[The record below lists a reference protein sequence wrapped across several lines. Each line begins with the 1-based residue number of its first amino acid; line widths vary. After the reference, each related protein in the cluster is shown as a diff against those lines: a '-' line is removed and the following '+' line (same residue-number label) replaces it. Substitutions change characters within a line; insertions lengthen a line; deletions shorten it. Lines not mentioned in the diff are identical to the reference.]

1 MKYVNRIRFDAIR
14 TQWEILRM
22 SAAYIHAE
30 QRIVN
35 EAAKGN
41 DITGA
46 GTEQVKFDFDPT
58 TPEQFHTFEVDG
70 FGNIRQYSEEEE
82 LIKQGLEVQAK
93 LNKALE
99 DEDYRKA
106 AMFTN
111 VLDGL
116 RIKYNKLKE

>member
-46 GTEQVKFDFDPT
+46 S
-58 TPEQFHTFEVDG
+58 TPPMDSEQFFHAEVDG
-70 FGNIRQYSEEEE
+70 FGNIINHISEEEY
-82 LIKQGLEVQAK
+82 LLAK
-93 LNKALE
+93 GREIQDKLDKALE
-99 DEDYRKA
+99 QEDYRKA
-106 AMFTN
+106 AMLEN
-111 VLDGL
+111 VFKGL
-116 RIKYNKLKE
+116 KIKYNKLKGK